1 MRNLILY
8 MLLMAI
14 AGACGSGS
22 EAERA
27 ATDSLMTEIFVEL
40 HLLQARNS
48 LELPP
53 LGLARDS
60 VIVHYGLT
68 PDEFETHM
76 RYYADHPAAY
86 NALQNK
92 ITDRLGEEVHTVRGY

>member
-1 MRNLILY
+1 MRNLVLY
-8 MLLMAI
+8 MLVLTI
-14 AGACGSGS
+14 ASACGNGS

-27 ATDSLMTEIFVEL
+27 ATDSLMTEIFVEM

-48 LELPP
+48 LELPL
-53 LGLARDS
+53 LGLTRDS
-60 VIVHYGLT
+60 VIMHYGLT
-68 PDEFETHM
+68 PTEFETHM